1 MPRHGEYKWKQIDT
15 DAGTLAILVNASISS
30 QLPYNERNITL
41 KLDSD
46 TQNQI
51 LDPSSDFIEF
61 KFNLTD
67 PKRTDYLL
75 TVIFKTYENITT
87 LLMQDDTIEST
98 TAERVTITPC
108 TTPSSMGNKHYLCN
122 SFFLVF
128 FIIFALLWFH
138 EEIVFVWKIWKW
150 NLLISN

>member
-1 MPRHGEYKWKQIDT
+1 MFNREILSCFDLIDQATLNPVSRHGEYKWKQIDT

-30 QLPYNERNITL
+30 QLPYTERNLTL
-41 KLDSD
+41 KLNSD

-75 TVIFKTYENITT
+75 TVIFKTYENSTI
-87 LLMQDDTIEST
+87 LLMQDDTIEYTST
-98 TAERVTITPC
+98 ERVTIAPR
-108 TTPSSMGNKHYLCN
+108 TTPSSMGNKQYLCN

-128 FIIFALLWFH
+128 FIIFALL
-138 EEIVFVWKIWKW
+138 
-150 NLLISN
+150 